1 MRKALIVI
9 AAVFIGV
16 SGFACDEEA
25 PQPESEEIE
34 EPQQSDQPEAVE
46 QDQSDE
52 PDEVDQPA
60 PPEEDDTAE
69 LDGDFEYPD
78 FGLDELDEGQ
88 REQLVELASVELCP
102 CEDAEESL
110 HDCMQHEERCE
121 EADEETASLVEVVAD
136 DDDERDAFERRA
148 EQRADDGQ
156 QHDFELDG
164 PYKGN
169 PDADVIIVEFADF
182 QCPHCRVAAEGV
194 DQVYERFGGDVG
206 IFFKNYPVGGQ
217 LAEQAARAA
226 LAAHEQDRFWE
237 MHQLLFENQRQIDAT
252 QIEQFA
258 QQLGLNMERFRQDM
272 ESREANAK
280 LAEDRREG
288 AEAGVT
294 GTPAIFING
303 ERYTGHY
310 SGEAM
315 GAKVASLLE

>member
-16 SGFACDEEA
+16 TGFACDEEV
-25 PQPESEEIE
+25 PEPEAEQVE
-34 EPQQSDQPEAVE
+34 EPQQDDEPEAVQ
-46 QDQSDE
+46 QDQPDQ
-52 PDEVDQPA
+52 PDEADQ
-60 PPEEDDTAE
+60 EESAE
-69 LDGDFEYPD
+69 ELGGDFEYPGFD
-78 FGLDELDEGQ
+78 LDELDDGQ
-88 REQLVELASVELCP
+88 REQLAALASVELCP

-110 HDCMQHEERCE
+110 HDCMQHDDRCE
-121 EADEETASLVEVVAD
+121 EADEEMASLVEVVTD

-156 QHDFELDG
+156 QHDFDLDG

-169 PDADVIIVEFADF
+169 PDAEVIIVEFADF
-182 QCPHCRVAAEGV
+182 QCPHCRVAAEGI
-194 DQVYERFGGDVG
+194 DQVYERFGDDVG
-206 IFFKNYPVGGQ
+206 IFFKSYPVGGQ

-226 LAAHEQDRFWE
+226 LAAHEQGRFWE
-237 MHQLLFENQRQIDAT
+237 MHQLLFDNQRQLDAT

-258 QQLGLNMERFRQDM
+258 QQLGLNAERFRQDM
-272 ESREANAK
+272 ESQEINAHIVS
-280 LAEDRREG
+280 DQREG
-288 AEAGVT
+288 ADAGVT